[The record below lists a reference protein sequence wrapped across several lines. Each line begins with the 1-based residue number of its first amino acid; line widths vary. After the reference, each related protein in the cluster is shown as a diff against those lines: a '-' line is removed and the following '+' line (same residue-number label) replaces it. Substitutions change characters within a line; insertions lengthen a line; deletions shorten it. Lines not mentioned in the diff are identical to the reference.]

1 MSDKCE
7 YCKKDL
13 SLLNAEN
20 KSRHI
25 IKHHKSGHTKITNII
40 PITGFFSKT
49 VHKQAATTNLAS
61 LIEQDQP
68 FANLDETI
76 TIDSLNENLLVE
88 KAIDINSSFDKL
100 ANVLEI
106 NDLIYKPEVR
116 YKILKS
122 Q

>member
-13 SLLNAEN
+13 TFLNAEN
-20 KSRHI
+20 KSRHNL
-25 IKHHKSGHTKITNII
+25 KHLNSGHTKITSIK
-40 PITGFFSKT
+40 PITGYF
-49 VHKQAATTNLAS
+49 HKQAATTNLAS
-61 LIEQDQP
+61 LIEQNHP

-76 TIDSLNENLLVE
+76 TIDNLNENLSVD

-106 NDLIYKPEVR
+106 NDLIYKPEVS
-116 YKILKS
+116 YKTLK
-122 Q
+122 